1 MNNISVVK
9 LLSHKEGEYYD
20 ERDLECL
27 CNLLRTIGKLLDHEK
42 MKKQMDI
49 YSAKINSLSKDER
62 LSSRIR
68 FLLKVFFLFDMDF
81 FYD

>member
-1 MNNISVVK
+1 MNDISIVK

-42 MKKQMDI
+42 MEKQMDEHFT
-49 YSAKINSLSKDER
+49 KIDSLSKDER